1 MSRILRRGWPAAAV
15 LAALALGC
23 PPGGPPPPKT
33 YPVQGRVVFKDG
45 QPMTGGAVE
54 FRPSDPAAPISTGE
68 VGPDGNFSLNC
79 VVGTRKVAGAVAGT
93 FQVTVMPPQSRE
105 QSGGRPVQLSKPYT
119 VKEDDSNNFTL
130 TIDRP
135 KK

>member
-1 MSRILRRGWPAAAV
+1 MSRTTRRGWPVAV
-15 LAALALGC
+15 ALATLALGC

-45 QPMTGGAVE
+45 QPMAGGAVE
-54 FRPSDPAAPISTGE
+54 FRQADASAPSSTCE
-68 VGPDGNFSLNC
+68 VGPDGTFSLSC
-79 VVGTRKVAGAVAGT
+79 VVGTKKVPGAVAGT
-93 FQVTVMPPQSRE
+93 FQVTVLPPQSAD
-105 QSGGRPVQLSKPYT
+105 QSGGRPVQLPKPYT
-119 VKEDDSNNFTL
+119 VKEDDSNNFTI